1 MKQITYCTPTKIIL
15 TDGNV
20 RNAES
25 LLKTKVTQ
33 IGLGEN
39 DLTLISG
46 NARVVLDFG
55 RETCGGVR
63 ILTHYINGGK
73 PVGIRFGESVTEA
86 ITPLG
91 VKNATNDHSPRDFLV
106 EIPQLSDLT
115 FGQTGFRFVCLEFYG
130 GDYEI
135 KSVLAES
142 VTEKHEIKGAFE
154 CSDPLVNE
162 IYSTARRTLL
172 LCLQNDVIWDGIKR
186 DRLVWI
192 GDLHP
197 ETLGLLYSVG
207 DVGNIENC
215 LDFAAAETLP
225 TDWMNGLTAYSFW
238 WIIVLYDYYRFTG
251 KTEILL
257 KHADY
262 LETLIRHADS
272 LIEEDGSTNFP
283 SDFLDWPT
291 SGSRDAA
298 EGVASLAKIACDK
311 AAILLRIANKD
322 ASLAENAAAKLSR
335 RKTPPLTYKQ
345 AAAMRYLAFDGGGK
359 AVGELLIANGAKG
372 LSTFMSYYILT
383 AIKRAATAKNA
394 LDIMK
399 EYYGGM
405 LKKGATSFWEDFD
418 VDWTD
423 ESGRID
429 ELPQDG
435 QKDIHGDYGK
445 YCYTGFR
452 HSLCHGWSCGPIQF
466 LSETVLG
473 VNVTAAGCK
482 KITIAP
488 ALCGLKYASGKFPTP
503 FGVMDI
509 RHDLTEA
516 GIKTKIIAPKEIE
529 ISLIGCEAEI
539 KRV

>member
-1 MKQITYCTPTKIIL
+1 MKQIIYCTPTKIIL

-20 RNAES
+20 RNADS

-33 IGLGEN
+33 VGLGEN

-115 FGQTGFRFVCLEFYG
+115 FGQTGFRFVSLEFNG

-142 VTEKHEIKGAFE
+142 VTENHEIKGAFE

-172 LCLQNDVIWDGIKR
+172 LCLQNGMIWDGIKR

-207 DVGNIENC
+207 DVENIENC

-251 KTEILL
+251 KTEVLS

-262 LETLIRHADS
+262 LETLIKNTES
-272 LIEEDGSTNFP
+272 LIGEDGLTKFP

-291 SGSRDAA
+291 SGSADAA
-298 EGVASLAKIACDK
+298 EGVAALAKIACDK
-311 AAILLRIANKD
+311 AAILLRIADRD
-322 ASLAENAAAKLSR
+322 ASRAENAAAKLSR
-335 RKTPPLTYKQ
+335 RKPPRLTHKQ
-345 AAAMRYLAFDGGGK
+345 AVAMRYLAFNDDPK
-359 AVGELLIANGAKG
+359 TVGEILTANGAKG
-372 LSTFMSYYILT
+372 LSTFMSYYVLS
-383 AIKRAATAKNA
+383 AMSRAAGTADA
-394 LDIMK
+394 LDVMK

-405 LKKGATSFWEDFD
+405 LEKGATSFWEDFD
-418 VDWTD
+418 MDWID

-429 ELPQDG
+429 ELPRDG

-466 LSETVLG
+466 LSERILG
-473 VNVTAAGCK
+473 VCVTDVGCK
-482 KITIAP
+482 KITVAP
-488 ALCGLKYASGKFPTP
+488 NLCGLSYVNGKFPTP
-503 FGVMDI
+503 YGVVDI
-509 RHDLTEA
+509 RHEA
-516 GIKTKIIAPKEIE
+516 TADGVKTNIIAPKEIE
-529 ISLIGCEAEI
+529 FSLIGCKAEI
-539 KRV
+539 KLI

>member
-20 RNAES
+20 RNADS

-91 VKNATNDHSPRDFLV
+91 VKNTTNDHSPRDFLV

-115 FGQTGFRFVCLEFYG
+115 FGQTGFRFVCLEFNG

-142 VTEKHEIKGAFE
+142 VTENHEIKGAFE

-172 LCLQNDVIWDGIKR
+172 LCLQNGMIWDGIKR

-207 DVGNIENC
+207 DVENIENC
-215 LDFAAAETLP
+215 IDFAAAETLP

-272 LIEEDGSTNFP
+272 LISEDGSTKFP

-291 SGSRDAA
+291 SGSADAA
-298 EGVASLAKIACDK
+298 EGVAALAKIACDK
-311 AAILLRIANKD
+311 AAILLRIADRD
-322 ASLAENAAAKLSR
+322 ASRAENAAAKLSR
-335 RKTPPLTYKQ
+335 RKSPRLTHKQ
-345 AAAMRYLAFDGGGK
+345 AVAMRYLAFNDDPK
-359 AVGELLIANGAKG
+359 TVGEILTANGAKG
-372 LSTFMSYYILT
+372 LSTFMSYYVLS
-383 AIKRAATAKNA
+383 AMSRAAGTADA
-394 LDIMK
+394 LAVMK

-405 LKKGATSFWEDFD
+405 LEKGATSFWEDFD
-418 VDWTD
+418 VDWID

-429 ELPQDG
+429 ELPRDG

-466 LSETVLG
+466 LSERVLG
-473 VNVTAAGCK
+473 VCVTDVGCK
-482 KITIAP
+482 KITVAP
-488 ALCGLKYASGKFPTP
+488 NLCGLSYVNGKFPTP
-503 FGVMDI
+503 YGVIDI
-509 RHDLTEA
+509 RHEA
-516 GIKTKIIAPKEIE
+516 TADGVKTNIIAPKEIE
-529 ISLIGCEAEI
+529 FSLIGCKAEI
-539 KRV
+539 KLI

>member
-20 RNAES
+20 KNAES
-25 LLKTKVTQ
+25 LLKTKATQ

-73 PVGIRFGESVTEA
+73 SVRIRFGESVSEA

-115 FGQTGFRFVCLEFYG
+115 FCQTGFRFVCLEFNG

-142 VTEKHEIKGAFE
+142 VTENHEIKGAFE

-172 LCLQNDVIWDGIKR
+172 LCLQNGMIWDGIKR

-207 DVGNIENC
+207 DVENIENC

-251 KTEILL
+251 KTEVLS

-262 LETLIRHADS
+262 LETLIKNTES
-272 LIEEDGSTNFP
+272 LIGEDGSTKFP

-291 SGSRDAA
+291 SGSADAA
-298 EGVASLAKIACDK
+298 EGVAALAKIACDK
-311 AAILLRIANKD
+311 ASILLRIANKD

-359 AVGELLIANGAKG
+359 AVGELLTANGAKG

-488 ALCGLKYASGKFPTP
+488 ALCGLKYASGTFPTP

>member
-1 MKQITYCTPTKIIL
+1 MKQISYITPTKIVL

-20 RNAES
+20 KNAES
-25 LLKTKVTQ
+25 LLKTKTAQ

-39 DLTLISG
+39 DLTIVSG

-55 RETCGGVR
+55 REICGGVR

-73 PVGIRFGESVTEA
+73 PVRIRFGESVSEA

-106 EIPQLSDLT
+106 EITQLSDLT
-115 FGQTGFRFVCLEFYG
+115 FGQTGFRFVCLEFNG

-142 VTEKHEIKGAFE
+142 VTENHEIKGAFE

-172 LCLQNDVIWDGIKR
+172 LCLQNGMIWDGIKR

-207 DVGNIENC
+207 DVENIENC

-251 KTEILL
+251 KTEVLS

-262 LETLIRHADS
+262 LETLIKNTES
-272 LIEEDGSTNFP
+272 LIGEDGSTKFP

-291 SGSRDAA
+291 SGSADAA
-298 EGVASLAKIACDK
+298 EGVVALAKIACDK
-311 AAILLRIANKD
+311 AAILLRIADRD
-322 ASLAENAAAKLSR
+322 ASRAENAAAKLSS
-335 RKTPPLTYKQ
+335 RKPPRLTHKQ
-345 AAAMRYLAFDGGGK
+345 AVAMRYLAFNDDPK
-359 AVGELLIANGAKG
+359 TVGEILTANGAKG
-372 LSTFMSYYILT
+372 LSTFMSYYVLS
-383 AIKRAATAKNA
+383 AMSRAAGTADA
-394 LDIMK
+394 LDVMK

-405 LKKGATSFWEDFD
+405 LEKGATSFWEDFD
-418 VDWTD
+418 VDWID

-466 LSETVLG
+466 LSERVLG
-473 VNVTAAGCK
+473 VCVTDVGCQ
-482 KITIAP
+482 KITVAP
-488 ALCGLKYASGKFPTP
+488 NLCGLSYVNGKFPTP
-503 FGVMDI
+503 YGVVDI
-509 RHDLTEA
+509 RHEA
-516 GIKTKIIAPKEIE
+516 TADGVKTNITAPKEIE
-529 ISLIGCEAEI
+529 FSLIGCKAEI
-539 KRV
+539 KLI